1 VSFAYNV
8 GVGAL
13 GSSTLL
19 KKHNAGDY
27 EAAQKEFLKWNKA
40 AGKELSGLT
49 KRRLHESALYGS

>member
-1 VSFAYNV
+1 MPLLVLLYNV

-27 EAAQKEFLKWNKA
+27 EAAQNEFLNGIKLLVKN
-40 AGKELSGLT
+40 
-49 KRRLHESALYGS
+49 